1 MLMKRKKLD
10 MAMSIS
16 KEITVDSILG
26 MWFIY
31 VVLSVFFKEKYVW

>member
-10 MAMSIS
+10 MVMLIL
-16 KEITVDSILG
+16 KEIIVDFIFG

-31 VVLSVFFKEKYVW
+31 VVLSVFFKEKYV